1 MRVERI
7 LLSRLIKWNHGDYFR
22 LRRLTPREWFRF
34 MSVEEKD
41 IDRLVSTGVS
51 ESQLYKQ
58 GGNAIVI
65 KTMRYLYTSIFDD
78 VSEWYRC

>member
-1 MRVERI
+1 M
-7 LLSRLIKWNHGDYFR
+7 GPYDYFR